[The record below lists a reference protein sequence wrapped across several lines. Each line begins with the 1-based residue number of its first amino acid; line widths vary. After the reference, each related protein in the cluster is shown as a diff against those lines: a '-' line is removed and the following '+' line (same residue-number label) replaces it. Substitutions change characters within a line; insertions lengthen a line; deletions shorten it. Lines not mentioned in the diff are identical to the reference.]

1 MLSRKNL
8 FLLPFTVLLM
18 VSCSNNPLDVDVS
31 NVEMDI
37 EYVDMRTAMHDYQGD
52 KLMKEHRSYLK
63 EMPDIYNYFL
73 GACIGFQEGYSD
85 STYKASMQSFQ
96 QDEGVKS
103 FEKEI
108 DKAFKDLKPI
118 EAQLT
123 DGFKHLKYHLPKEKM
138 PTHIAFMNTLF
149 RSSVWCTDN
158 EIGIGLGNYLG
169 PKSKTLQKTDPNKIY
184 QWMRDA
190 MRRDYLERDVVENWV
205 RTHIVEE
212 FDENLARDIIYEG
225 KVMYLTKAA
234 FPEMEDHLILRYTKS
249 QWKWAEKNEFA
260 FWEYLK
266 QNQMFFKNDDITKMN
281 LLNPGPKTPGLPI
294 EGSPDRLG
302 KFLGYKI
309 VCDYMEETE
318 ASVAKMVAADYS
330 QIWQKYKPEE

>member
-18 VSCSNNPLDVDVS
+18 ASCSNNPLDVDVS
-31 NVEMDI
+31 NVDLDI
-37 EYVDMRTAMHDYQGD
+37 EYVDMRTAMHDYKGD
-52 KLMKEHRSYLK
+52 KLMKVHRRYLK

-73 GACIGFQEGYSD
+73 GACVGFQEGYSD
-85 STYKASMQSFQ
+85 STYLASMMSFQ

-108 DKAFKDLKPI
+108 DQAFKDLTPI
-118 EAQLT
+118 EVQLT

-138 PTHIAFMNTLF
+138 PTHIAFINTLF

-190 MRRDYLERDVVENWV
+190 MRREYLERDVVENWV

-234 FPEMEDHLILRYTKS
+234 FPEMEDHLILRYTAAE
-249 QWKWAEKNEFA
+249 WKWAEKNEFA

-266 QNQMFFKNDDITKMN
+266 QNQMFFKNDEITKMN
-281 LLNPGPKTPGLPI
+281 LLSPGPKTPGLPMK
-294 EGSPDRLG
+294 GSPDRLG

-330 QIWQKYKPEE
+330 LIWQKYKPAE